1 MLTQWPISDF
11 LYFTFYRNENGW
23 LLPDRFKPNIGI
35 NLFLVICHNIFAL
48 PDWQHSNPA
57 VQPISWLCSQPSE
70 VSDSGENPRWVPD
83 RHLKRTLISSCSL
96 CAVSHISISLMWRQ
110 IRLGKGGWLS
120 GLVGKG
126 MVCTFLTAP
135 SQVSCQVK
143 AKWNFSV
150 LPRRQFLF
158 TW

>member
-1 MLTQWPISDF
+1 MSQWPEMYDF
-11 LYFTFYRNENGW
+11 H
-23 LLPDRFKPNIGI
+23 DQFKLNTGI
-35 NLFLVICHNIFAL
+35 NLLHIICHNICAF

-57 VQPISWLCSQPSE
+57 VQPVSWLCSQPGE
-70 VSDSGENPRWVPD
+70 VSDSGENPRWVLD
-83 RHLKRTLISSCSL
+83 RLLKRTLFL
-96 CAVSHISISLMWRQ
+96 HVPCAPFHTFLFHCCGVRCLNPD
-110 IRLGKGGWLS
+110 RLGKGGWLS
-120 GLVGKG
+120 GLGGRG
-126 MVCTFLTAP
+126 MVCTLLTAP